1 MIMMCL
7 LSKAQK
13 ILKISLNNFKTEE
26 QQQAIPK
33 LSYKIALSL
42 ILKKTRTC
50 RLMGAKCN
58 SWDFLALKKCRVC
71 LKFKS

>member
-26 QQQAIPK
+26 QQEAIPK
-33 LSYKIALSL
+33 LSYKIALSHFEKNENMSFNGSKVQL
-42 ILKKTRTC
+42 M
-50 RLMGAKCN
+50 RLF
-58 SWDFLALKKCRVC
+58 DTQEV
-71 LKFKS
+71 

>member
-42 ILKKTRTC
+42 ILKKNENMSFNGSKVQLM
-50 RLMGAKCN
+50 RLF
-58 SWDFLALKKCRVC
+58 DTQEV
-71 LKFKS
+71 

>member
-1 MIMMCL
+1 MMCL

-33 LSYKIALSL
+33 LSYKIALSHFE
-42 ILKKTRTC
+42 KKREH
-50 RLMGAKCN
+50 
-58 SWDFLALKKCRVC
+58 VV
-71 LKFKS
+71 